1 MSELRSLQH
10 HLQHYLLH
18 PQTDSPP
25 HVAGRD
31 AVDALARLNIYA
43 SAYRLRLVDAL
54 RTNYPK
60 LAAWLGEEG
69 FAEVALDYLLEQPP
83 RYRSIRDFGDR
94 LAEFLERTERWRR
107 RPALADMARFEWAL
121 DAAFDAADAAHATP
135 AQMHALPAP
144 CWAGARLV
152 VHPSVRRVDLDWN
165 VVRIWKAL
173 DQGGR
178 PPRARRARRR
188 TWLIWRQDLET
199 CFRSLAP
206 AEAEALRTAIDGQ
219 ALSELCERLCRHY
232 PEGDVPARVARLL
245 SGWLESGVISEI
257 RPGVLS
263 RK

>member
-43 SAYRLRLVDAL
+43 SDYRLRLVDAL

-69 FAEVALDYLLEQPP
+69 FAEVALDYLQEQPP
-83 RYRSIRDFGDR
+83 HYPSIRDFGDR
-94 LAEFLERTERWRR
+94 LAEFLERTDRR
-107 RPALADMARFEWAL
+107 RRRQALAEMARFEWAL
-121 DAAFDAADAAHATP
+121 DATFDAADAAHATP
-135 AQMHALPAP
+135 AQMHALPAQ
-144 CWAGARLV
+144 CWAGVRLV

-173 DQGGR
+173 DQRGR

-199 CFRSLAP
+199 RFRSLAP
-206 AEAEALRTAIDGQ
+206 AEAEALNAAIDGRAFAEICEQ
-219 ALSELCERLCRHY
+219 LCEHY
-232 PEGDVPARVARLL
+232 PEGKVAVQAAMLL

-257 RPGVLS
+257 HA
-263 RK
+263 